1 MSPTATTADWRAK
14 YVEAADMLAE
24 ARAELDDFVHS
35 SKELEEELLREL
47 DRNEKVQKDLK
58 DKVIAV
64 EADRD
69 NWKVRSSVF
78 HIRSG
83 ELTLCRWLQS
93 RFISLQ
99 TNYNTAVNSLNRE
112 LDTLRQEHQKVKVQ
126 LRELELGNDD
136 LERTERAI
144 TSSLADT
151 EAKYTQVLEEKI
163 LLEHELLVKAS
174 VEEEC
179 QRLRDELRDTN
190 AENAIIK
197 DQLENLKTVMSP
209 GTPPATDPS
218 PNPSTTTLPTTSNTD
233 DEELLKTPPPGDLHL
248 SCMSTVPDLGAVPA
262 FRHPSGSRP
271 TSRPSSSASSGQGRA
286 ALLSRAGFTQANPP
300 TPTHGVNRAPPSSNS
315 PSRLPAPRTSR
326 VNGIPRPS
334 LTPSSSAP
342 NVTKS
347 KGVQMV
353 TEMRARVKTL
363 EQKLHSRVPRG
374 RQTSGYTSDL
384 KEAQDRALTQT
395 RNAQPVPA
403 SLGSPGWVLVMEET
417 PPAKKPLVPSHQN
430 QDGTPIRTTR
440 LSIRSRAMSP
450 TNGTTPPPPPIP
462 VFKQPTS
469 RPPSGGGGT
478 GIPTPSKSR
487 PTTPAFRPVPSTPSS
502 ISYKRQSHPQSS
514 MPRRGMMQASSAKAS
529 EGVFTRARPAGAT
542 RGFSDHAPP
551 VKGIGTNESAKPGTI
566 PIQRTT
572 MRTFLTG
579 SKIGRPTSFDRKRTI
594 SSATLPAEKKEAHL
608 VDEEGRLMSGTAS

>member
-1 MSPTATTADWRAK
+1 M
-14 YVEAADMLAE
+14 
-24 ARAELDDFVHS
+24 
-35 SKELEEELLREL
+35 
-47 DRNEKVQKDLK
+47 
-58 DKVIAV
+58 
-64 EADRD
+64 
-69 NWKVRSSVF
+69 
-78 HIRSG
+78 
-83 ELTLCRWLQS
+83 
-93 RFISLQ
+93 SLQ
-99 TNYNTAVNSLNRE
+99 TNYNTTVNSLNRE
-112 LDTLRQEHQKVKVQ
+112 LDTLRQEHQKVKIT

-151 EAKYTQVLEEKI
+151 EAKYTRVLEEKI

-197 DQLENLKTVMSP
+197 DQLEHFKTVMSP

-233 DEELLKTPPPGDLHL
+233 DDELLKTPPPGDLNL
-248 SCMSTVPDLGAVPA
+248 SDMNTVPDLGAVPA
-262 FRHPSGSRP
+262 FSHASGSRPTSQP
-271 TSRPSSSASSGQGRA
+271 TSRPSSSASSWQGRT
-286 ALLSRAGFTQANPP
+286 ALLSRAVFTQANPSAP
-300 TPTHGVNRAPPSSNS
+300 TSGTNRALPASNS
-315 PSRLPAPRTSR
+315 PSRLPAPRTPR
-326 VNGIPRPS
+326 ANAIPRPS
-334 LTPSSSAP
+334 LTPSLSAP

-363 EQKLHSRVPRG
+363 EQKLHSRVPRV
-374 RQTSGYTSDL
+374 RQMSGYPSDL
-384 KEAQDRALTQT
+384 KEAQDKALAQT
-395 RNAQPVPA
+395 RNTQPASA

-417 PPAKKPLVPSHQN
+417 PPVKKPPAPSLQN
-430 QDGTPIRTTR
+430 QDGTPIRTAP
-440 LSIRSRAMSP
+440 SWSSRSQAMSP
-450 TNGTTPPPPPIP
+450 ANDTPPPPPPPIP
-462 VFKQPTS
+462 VFKQPVS
-469 RPPSGGGGT
+469 RPSSGGGGT

-487 PTTPAFRPVPSTPSS
+487 PTTPAFPPPPNTPSS
-502 ISYKRQSHPQSS
+502 ISFKRQSHPQGS
-514 MPRRGMMQASSAKAS
+514 MARRTMMQASSAKAS

-542 RGFSDHAPP
+542 RGFSDHATSI
-551 VKGIGTNESAKPGTI
+551 KGVGTHQPAKPGTT

-594 SSATLPAEKKEAHL
+594 SSATLPAEKETPL
-608 VDEEGRLMSGTAS
+608 VDEEGRLIS

>member
-1 MSPTATTADWRAK
+1 M
-14 YVEAADMLAE
+14 
-24 ARAELDDFVHS
+24 
-35 SKELEEELLREL
+35 
-47 DRNEKVQKDLK
+47 
-58 DKVIAV
+58 
-64 EADRD
+64 
-69 NWKVRSSVF
+69 
-78 HIRSG
+78 
-83 ELTLCRWLQS
+83 
-93 RFISLQ
+93 SLQ
-99 TNYNTAVNSLNRE
+99 TNYNTTVNSLNRE
-112 LDTLRQEHQKVKVQ
+112 LDTLRQEHQKVKVT

-144 TSSLADT
+144 ASSLADT
-151 EAKYTQVLEEKI
+151 EAKYTRVLEEKI

-197 DQLENLKTVMSP
+197 DQLENFKTVMSP

-233 DEELLKTPPPGDLHL
+233 DDELLKTPPPGDLHL

-262 FRHPSGSRP
+262 FPHTSGSRSRSTSQP
-271 TSRPSSSASSGQGRA
+271 TSRPSSSASSGKGRA

-300 TPTHGVNRAPPSSNS
+300 AGVNRAPPSSHS
-315 PSRLPAPRTSR
+315 PSRLPAPRTPR
-326 VNGIPRPS
+326 ANGIPRAS
-334 LTPSSSAP
+334 LTPSLSAP

-363 EQKLHSRVPRG
+363 EQKLHSRVPRV
-374 RQTSGYTSDL
+374 RQMSGYPSDL
-384 KEAQDRALTQT
+384 KEAQDKALAQT
-395 RNAQPVPA
+395 RNVQPAPA

-417 PPAKKPLVPSHQN
+417 PPAKKPLAPSHQN

-440 LSIRSRAMSP
+440 SLSIRSRAMSP
-450 TNGTTPPPPPIP
+450 TSDTMPPPPPVP
-462 VFKQPTS
+462 VFKQPAS
-469 RPPSGGGGT
+469 RPSNGGGGT

-487 PTTPAFRPVPSTPSS
+487 PTTPASHPVPSTPSS

-551 VKGIGTNESAKPGTI
+551 LKGVGMNESAKPGTT

-579 SKIGRPTSFDRKRTI
+579 SKIGRPMSFDRKRTI
-594 SSATLPAEKKEAHL
+594 SSATLPAEKEAHL
-608 VDEEGRLMSGTAS
+608 VDEEGRLI

>member
-1 MSPTATTADWRAK
+1 
-14 YVEAADMLAE
+14 MLTE
-24 ARAELDDFVHS
+24 TRAELDEFVHS

-47 DRNEKVQKDLK
+47 DRNEKTQKDLK

-69 NWKVRSSVF
+69 HWKVRSSVF

-83 ELTLCRWLQS
+83 ELTPCGWYQS
-93 RFISLQ
+93 RFMSLQ
-99 TNYNTAVNSLNRE
+99 TNYNTTVNSLNRE

-144 TSSLADT
+144 ASSLADT
-151 EAKYTQVLEEKI
+151 EAKYTRVLEEKI

-190 AENAIIK
+190 AENAILK
-197 DQLENLKTVMSP
+197 DQLENFKTVMSP

-218 PNPSTTTLPTTSNTD
+218 PNPSTSTLPTTSNTD
-233 DEELLKTPPPGDLHL
+233 DEELLKTPPLGDLHL
-248 SCMSTVPDLGAVPA
+248 SIMNTVPDLGAVPA
-262 FRHPSGSRP
+262 FPHSSSSRPTSQP
-271 TSRPSSSASSGQGRA
+271 TSRPSSSASSGKGRA
-286 ALLSRAGFTQANPP
+286 ALLSRAGFTQANPSSVVP
-300 TPTHGVNRAPPSSNS
+300 GANRAPPTSGS

-326 VNGIPRPS
+326 ANGIPRSS
-334 LTPSSSAP
+334 LTPSVSAP

-374 RQTSGYTSDL
+374 RRMSGHPSDL
-384 KEAQDRALTQT
+384 KEVQEKAPAQT
-395 RNAQPVPA
+395 RSAYPTSA

-417 PPAKKPLVPSHQN
+417 PPGKKPSLQN
-430 QDGTPIRTTR
+430 QDGTPIRTAPSSSLR
-440 LSIRSRAMSP
+440 ARAMSGADDTP
-450 TNGTTPPPPPIP
+450 PPPPPIP
-462 VFKQPTS
+462 VFKQPAS
-469 RPPSGGGGT
+469 RPPSRGGGT

-487 PTTPAFRPVPSTPSS
+487 PTTPSFLPAPNMPSS
-502 ISYKRQSHPQSS
+502 ISYKRQSHPQGS
-514 MPRRGMMQASSAKAS
+514 MPRRTMTQASSAKAS

-542 RGFSDHAPP
+542 RGFSDHALP
-551 VKGIGTNESAKPGTI
+551 VKSVGTNGSI
-566 PIQRTT
+566 PIRRTT

-579 SKIGRPTSFDRKRTI
+579 SKIGQPTTFDRKRTI
-594 SSATLPAEKKEAHL
+594 SSATVPMEKETPL
-608 VDEEGRLMSGTAS
+608 VDEEGRLIS